1 MTTELQTS
9 GQISMSQINSYFS
22 LGNDLSPYRGTTYW
36 SRYPGATDLN
46 YVFSVLQVT
55 GTFNSSNLKM
65 SDFYGKRKNKG
76 FTITYPV
83 LTHNGTA
90 FTWGITNALSNE
102 YIQVWATDPYGGPFH
117 IAESDNLF
125 IQCDSSGSYFN
136 YSGDWS
142 PNTGSAYAYFKR
154 ADGTTY
160 QFSIFVY
167 SS

>member
-22 LGNDLSPYRGTTYW
+22 LGNDLSPYCGTTYW
-36 SRYPGATDLN
+36 SRYPGATDFN

-65 SDFYGKRKNKG
+65 SDFYGKRKNQG
-76 FTITYPV
+76 FTITYPL
-83 LTHNGTA
+83 LTHNGTP
-90 FTWGITNALSNE
+90 FTWSITNANAYE
-102 YIQVWATDPYGGPFH
+102 YIQIWAQIPSGGNFH
-117 IAESDNLF
+117 IAESDNVF

-136 YSGDWS
+136 YLGDWS
-142 PNTGSAYAYFKR
+142 PDTGSADVYFR
-154 ADGTTY
+154 RFDGTTY
-160 QFSIFVY
+160 HLSIYVY